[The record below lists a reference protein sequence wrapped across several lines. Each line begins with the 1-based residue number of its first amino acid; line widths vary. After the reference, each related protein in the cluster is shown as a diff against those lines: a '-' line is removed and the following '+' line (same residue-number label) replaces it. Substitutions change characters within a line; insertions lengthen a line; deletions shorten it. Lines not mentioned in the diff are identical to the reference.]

1 MWHQISAPQRSAAL
15 WGGEREEQEGGGVQ
29 DTRWGQ
35 RGRALAASKPATAQ
49 SRSPKPQ
56 PKPQP
61 KAATKPVAAQSRSPK
76 PALEPQTRRQT
87 GKQAGR
93 QGLGKGLG
101 KGAGWQGQGAAP
113 RARPRGSAKKGKSFP
128 GRKVVPA
135 SRSPDRAQKW
145 GEGRRYSPRSG
156 SNRSEARE
164 PRRRLDGGPSSSSH
178 FLKIASPA
186 VVCGCYAVAA
196 PAAMTA
202 DTRPV
207 PGLGAQATR

>member
-1 MWHQISAPQRSAAL
+1 MKRDELMRYAKNVLGVETRTVGPNGKKTNYRAVEDVKRDCKAVQARLCQPPQENQAFEPAVDASR
-15 WGGEREEQEGGGVQ
+15 QGV
-29 DTRWGQ
+29 RQ
-35 RGRALAASKPATAQ
+35 RGRA
-49 SRSPKPQ
+49 
-56 PKPQP
+56 
-61 KAATKPVAAQSRSPK
+61 
-76 PALEPQTRRQT
+76 
-87 GKQAGR
+87 
-93 QGLGKGLG
+93 KG
-101 KGAGWQGQGAAP
+101 QGQE
-113 RARPRGSAKKGKSFP
+113 ARPRGSAKKGKSFP

>member
-1 MWHQISAPQRSAAL
+1 MAA
-15 WGGEREEQEGGGVQ
+15 
-29 DTRWGQ
+29 
-35 RGRALAASKPATAQ
+35 AKPATAQ

-101 KGAGWQGQGAAP
+101 KGAAPRGRAKGQGQGAAP
-113 RARPRGSAKKGKSFP
+113 RRGSHFRGNESYLPPVVLAEPKKRG
-128 GRKVVPA
+128 
-135 SRSPDRAQKW
+135 D
-145 GEGRRYSPRSG
+145 GRRYSPRSE

-178 FLKIASPA
+178 FLKNRLPRRRLW
-186 VVCGCYAVAA
+186 VLYGGTTGCHDRRYAPGTWARCSDDALTCQRARHGYQVAVAA
-196 PAAMTA
+196 IRPEAAEN
-202 DTRPV
+202 
-207 PGLGAQATR
+207 

>member
-1 MWHQISAPQRSAAL
+1 MGAEGKGVGSSKARHGPKPQP
-15 WGGEREEQEGGGVQ
+15 
-29 DTRWGQ
+29 
-35 RGRALAASKPATAQ
+35 KATAKAAAQ
-49 SRSPKPQ
+49 SHNKARRSPKPQ
-56 PKPQP
+56 PKTRRR
-61 KAATKPVAAQSRSPK
+61 AADT
-76 PALEPQTRRQT
+76 QTDRQT
-87 GKQAGR
+87 GGQAGVR
-93 QGLGKGLG
+93 QGVRQRGRAKG
-101 KGAGWQGQGAAP
+101 QGQE
-113 RARPRGSAKKGKSFP
+113 ARPRGSAKKGKSFP

-207 PGLGAQATR
+207 PGLGTQATRSPASGRATAIRWP

>member
-1 MWHQISAPQRSAAL
+1 MAA
-15 WGGEREEQEGGGVQ
+15 
-29 DTRWGQ
+29 
-35 RGRALAASKPATAQ
+35 AKPATAQ

-87 GKQAGR
+87 GKQVGR

-101 KGAGWQGQGAAP
+101 KGAGPRGRAKRQGQGAAP
-113 RARPRGSAKKGKSFP
+113 RRGSHFRGNKSYLPPVVLAEPKKRG
-128 GRKVVPA
+128 
-135 SRSPDRAQKW
+135 D
-145 GEGRRYSPRSG
+145 GRRYSPRSE

-207 PGLGAQATR
+207 PGLGTQATRSPASGRATAIRWP